1 MLVYTIESYV
11 QKMTDIKV
19 FSSPF
24 YWLAVLQSPSLS

>member
-19 FSSPF
+19 FFPPF
-24 YWLAVLQSPSLS
+24 YWLAVQSPSLS